1 VNYEARLEYLKSVL
15 RTNGLEAA
23 FLTRRGALGYYT
35 GAFIPWCSALFV
47 PVSGEPELITQRY
60 DIGRVIDASYIKK
73 MRGWTSDGDI
83 SFPECVI
90 QEIKEQN
97 LETAAIGFEMDTAE
111 VGGVLTALEYLQIT
125 AACPKI
131 RIENVIKLVNSALAI
146 RDIEEIEL
154 LRRAAEAADAAMSGA
169 FRSLYVGMPETELAG
184 VVEYE
189 GRKAGSMFN
198 WSVTGTEIGS
208 GYRQAYP
215 NCYTVI
221 PSHKRIQYGDLV
233 TIDLHTMYDLYLA
246 DLALNAVMGPPNEQQ
261 KQLAK
266 DWKTL
271 SDYLLSLIK
280 PDAKACEIANLMLKK
295 AEQLGVRNCVSPLF
309 GHGLGVEVRIP
320 PTLTQ
325 ESPHILKENM
335 TMVAVLQLTDPAVG
349 GMRLEVPILITKRG
363 AECLCKT
370 PLELFVKEVS

>member
-1 VNYEARLEYLKSVL
+1 VEN
-15 RTNGLEAA
+15 
-23 FLTRRGALGYYT
+23 
-35 GAFIPWCSALFV
+35 FIS
-47 PVSGEPELITQRY
+47 T
-60 DIGRVIDASYIKK
+60 
-73 MRGWTSDGDI
+73 
-83 SFPECVI
+83 
-90 QEIKEQN
+90 
-97 LETAAIGFEMDTAE
+97 
-111 VGGVLTALEYLQIT
+111 
-125 AACPKI
+125 
-131 RIENVIKLVNSALAI
+131 VNSALAI
-146 RDIEEIEL
+146 RDIEEVEL

-221 PSHKRIQYGDLV
+221 PSHKRIQYGDMI

-246 DLALNAVMGPPNEQQ
+246 DLSLNAVMGPPNDQQ

-266 DWKTL
+266 NWKIL
-271 SDYLLSLIK
+271 VDYLLSLIK
-280 PDAKACEIANLMLKK
+280 PDAKACVIANMMLRKT
-295 AEQLGVRNCVSPLF
+295 EELGVREFVPPLF

-320 PTLTQ
+320 PTLTP
-325 ESPHILKENM
+325 ESPHVLKEHM
-335 TMVAVLQLTDPAVG
+335 TMVAVLQLTDPDVG
-349 GMRLEVPILITKRG
+349 GMRLEVPVLITKRG